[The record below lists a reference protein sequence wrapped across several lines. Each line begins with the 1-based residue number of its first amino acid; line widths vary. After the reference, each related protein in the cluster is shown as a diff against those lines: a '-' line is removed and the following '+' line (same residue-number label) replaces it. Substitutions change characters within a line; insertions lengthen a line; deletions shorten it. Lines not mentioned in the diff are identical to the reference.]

1 MLAWLLMLD
10 KVERMRSW
18 DARHGC
24 YDSWYSWISCLIMT
38 LSTVGASC
46 RHYHYMHTWNS
57 SHVHQAV
64 RMSYNSQQYTI
75 SNPYY
80 EDSKREHSESMS
92 TWASWAHEH
101 RERMSIVSAWASW
114 TCKVRDGGMRTPSVS
129 IVRAWAL
136 WVYEHM
142 SIVSAWA
149 PWVCKVRDGGR
160 NERSKCTQNGQMS
173 NLNILSC
180 DVVTLF
186 PRRILRSCRILQS
199 FYTSI
204 FSNLLSQSHLHLNS
218 T

>member
-101 RERMSIVSAWASW
+101 RERARWEMGVW
-114 TCKVRDGGMRTPSVS
+114 GL
-129 IVRAWAL
+129 RAWAL
-136 WVYEHM
+136 WEHEHCECM
-142 SIVSAWA
+142 STWA
-149 PWVCKVRDGGR
+149 LWAHEHRECARWEMEVETREVNVPKMGR
-160 NERSKCTQNGQMS
+160 
-173 NLNILSC
+173 
-180 DVVTLF
+180 
-186 PRRILRSCRILQS
+186 CRIWTSCHVMLSLFSHAGFWDRVEFYNHSTLQYS
-199 FYTSI
+199 LISYPKVISI
-204 FSNLLSQSHLHLNS
+204 
-218 T
+218 